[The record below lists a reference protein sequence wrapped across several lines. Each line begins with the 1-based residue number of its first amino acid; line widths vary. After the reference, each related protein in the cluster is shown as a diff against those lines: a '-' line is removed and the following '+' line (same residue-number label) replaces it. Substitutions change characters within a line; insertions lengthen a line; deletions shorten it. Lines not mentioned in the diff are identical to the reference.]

1 MAKAKIGH
9 CSNRNVVHADKLYS
23 PRYDFDREP
32 GLAWYEITDS
42 DAMCFWG
49 MCNHRSYNAWV
60 DATDEYINET
70 LAPHYKKILSR
81 AEGIYGGAALPIE
94 LVDRFN
100 KVEEIVND
108 WESAGYKSNKTWRDD
123 FRNPFGPSWQ
133 GEIRQIIDHFDAA
146 ACAFD
151 ELDDIAANFL
161 KQPALAKG
169 APVRQLEHVEGGYL
183 GGSGGGGG
191 PGAPRSNW
199 TRALGIVAIGA
210 AGYFGY
216 KVLTE

>member
-1 MAKAKIGH
+1 MTKIKIGH

-23 PRYDFDREP
+23 PRYDFEGDP
-32 GLAWYEITDS
+32 GLAWYEISDS

-49 MCNHRSYNAWV
+49 ICNHRSYNAWV
-60 DATDEYINET
+60 DAADLYINKT
-70 LAPHYKKILSR
+70 LVPHYKKILNR
-81 AEGIYGGAALPIE
+81 ANAIYGGAALPIE

-108 WESAGYKSNKTWRDD
+108 WKNTGYRSTKTWRDD

-133 GEIRQIIDHFDAA
+133 GEIRQVIDHFDAA

-151 ELDDIAANFL
+151 ELDDIAVNFL

-169 APVRQLEHVEGGYL
+169 APVRQLEHIEGGYL
-183 GGSGGGGG
+183 GGGGGGGG
-191 PGAPRSNW
+191 PPPPRSNW
-199 TRALGIVAIGA
+199 TRALGTVAIGA
-210 AGYFGY
+210 AGYFVY